1 MIPLPQSWAAK
12 TSLFIIS
19 VTSGEGLNGK
29 ILWLIYPHQEKIYTL
44 TYAKLGQIDGVF
56 EHGRDRGII
65 LKDSGSYVQLESRVN
80 LRMPIVFRVY
90 HLFFYSEWC

>member
-1 MIPLPQSWAAK
+1 MILLPQSWAAK
-12 TSLFIIS
+12 TSQFIIS

-29 ILWLIYPHQEKIYTL
+29 ILWLIYPHDEKIYTL

-65 LKDSGSYVQLESRVN
+65 LKDSGSYVTLVS
-80 LRMPIVFRVY
+80 
-90 HLFFYSEWC
+90 